1 MLVGGGFVV
10 TTGLLAAALPD
21 RPAGRGPT
29 VGTASGPRPAPRALA
44 GATEAPVGEGHVFER
59 VIRNGRVIDP
69 DSGFDAA
76 ADVGIDGGTIAAI
89 GYDGLDGTE
98 VIDAE
103 GLVVAPGFIDL
114 LSYEPNEYGAWF
126 KIADGVTTNL
136 AMHGLNARAADFFAA
151 FGSPTT
157 RPPCHYGGAF
167 DLPFTRAA
175 LGIDERAATPS
186 ELATLAEEARE
197 AIAGGYL
204 GVDVEPEYTPWVTTE
219 EITAL
224 AQVAAEEGVPVFFH
238 ARYSAPAPPGEDN
251 AAALAEVLGVARA
264 TGAAVHVSHLTS
276 TGGTHTMAE
285 SIATLEEARAA
296 GVDVTACCYPY
307 DFWATYLGSARFA
320 DGWQERFRISYDD
333 LVVPGTGER
342 LTEASFERE
351 RAANTLVAAYAIPE
365 ADVRAA
371 LTTPWVMLGSDSIL
385 EPGDNNHPRAAG
397 TFARTL
403 GRYVRD
409 EQVLGLV
416 DALAKMTILPAR
428 RLEGACPALARK
440 GRLQIGADADVC
452 VFDPATIAD
461 RATVDD
467 PARESVGVQWVLVSG
482 RPVRTPSGNDRSVR
496 LGDPLRAGD
505 A

>member
-1 MLVGGGFVV
+1 MLVGGGFVIA
-10 TTGLLAAALPD
+10 TGVLAGALPD
-21 RPAGRGPT
+21 RPAGRPARSSGP
-29 VGTASGPRPAPRALA
+29 SGPRPEPRALA
-44 GATEAPVGEGHVFER
+44 GAAPTPVADGHVFDR
-59 VIRNGRVIDP
+59 VIRGGRVIDP
-69 DSGFDAA
+69 DSGFDAV
-76 ADVGIDGGTIAAI
+76 ADVGIDGATVAAI
-89 GYDGLDGTE
+89 GYDGLEGAE

-151 FGSPTT
+151 YAGPAT

-175 LGIDERAATPS
+175 LGIDTRAATAS
-186 ELATLAEEARE
+186 ELEVLADEVRTAV
-197 AIAGGYL
+197 ADGYL

-219 EITAL
+219 EIRHL
-224 AQVAAEEGVPVFFH
+224 AAVAAEEGVPVFFH
-238 ARYSAPAPPGEDN
+238 ARYSSPQPAGEDN
-251 AAALAEVLGVARA
+251 AAALAEVLAVARE

-285 SIATLEEARAA
+285 SIATLEAARAE

-320 DGWQERFRISYDD
+320 EGWQERFRISYDD

-342 LTEASFERE
+342 LTAESFERE

-365 ADVRAA
+365 DDVRAA
-371 LTTPWVMLGSDSIL
+371 LATPWIMLGSDSIL

-403 GRYVRD
+403 GRYVR
-409 EQVLGLV
+409 ELGVLSLT
-416 DALAKMTILPAR
+416 DALAKMTVLPAR
-428 RLEGACPALARK
+428 RLEAACPALARK
-440 GRLQIGADADVC
+440 GRLQVGADADIC
-452 VFDPATIAD
+452 VFDPATVVD

-467 PARESVGVQWVLVSG
+467 PARESEGVAWVLVSG
-482 RPVRTPSGNDRSVR
+482 RPVRTPAGNDRSVR
-496 LGDPLRAGD
+496 LGDPLRAG
-505 A
+505 AA